1 LAFTDLLD
9 EYPWN
14 ESFKTND
21 VIHVNNV
28 LFGNL
33 LEIPKARFNQFINR
47 DRLDQ
52 LIT

>member
-9 EYPWN
+9 HYPWN

-21 VIHVNNV
+21 VNHV
-28 LFGNL
+28 LLGNL
-33 LEIPKARFNQFINR
+33 LEIPEARFNESVHPYIY
-47 DRLDQ
+47 RLDQ